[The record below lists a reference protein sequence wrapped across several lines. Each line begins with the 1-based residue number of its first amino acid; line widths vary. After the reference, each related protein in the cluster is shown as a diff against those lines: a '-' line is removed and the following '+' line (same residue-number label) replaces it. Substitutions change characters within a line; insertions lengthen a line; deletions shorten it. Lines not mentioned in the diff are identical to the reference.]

1 MAKISLKIDKETL
14 SLLDKLAIARGKLRT
29 DILRD
34 WINLGRAI
42 DENSGYNSKLIILNS
57 SDNGGNVRIP
67 IGHLTR
73 IT

>member
-29 DILRD
+29 DILSD

-42 DENSGYNSKLIILNS
+42 DENSGHNSLGYILS
-57 SDNGGNVRIP
+57 KSLGKI
-67 IGHLTR
+67 LY
-73 IT
+73 